1 MNNWTPRQGDQHK
14 AQAMA
19 TLRAQNKTE
28 QAELESSNGVRYSQ
42 LFKLP
47 YFDPIESHVVDP
59 MHNLLLGTAKHVF
72 KVWLEKGILTTDKV
86 NEIDKL
92 MNAIGTVSEMG
103 RATKSMS
110 YFKSMKAEEWQHWV
124 LVYSLYC
131 LKDLLPRNHY
141 NLWQVFVRA
150 CKLLISTSIT
160 SQDVRIAH
168 DLLALFC
175 TKFQQIMGAD
185 YCTPNMHMHL
195 HLEECIINYGPVYAF
210 WAFSFERYNG
220 KLGSYHTNNRSLT
233 ITMMRKF
240 LEGVQILSSYQQIEM
255 EHLPSLSEFNLHDD
269 SLTSTITS
277 LDILRNKSVLEEF
290 DLDTVL
296 HSTLS
301 VPKLDSLTNEG
312 NEDLSTLV
320 QQLYPSRCLQ
330 HTAKFIQSYQRIKL
344 GRDIICTERY
354 RGGSSKDQFV
364 MARYVREGG
373 VDIRPASVSEIF
385 SARCSFTGRESP
397 KEGMMFL
404 KVKFFEE
411 HQQRTWYGE
420 RCPMEIWSTSVQD
433 VRIIPINY
441 VKRKVTITKAKA
453 TFENFQLSGD
463 GNRGMRVFDIV
474 HFVI

>member
-1 MNNWTPRQGDQHK
+1 MNNWTPRHGDQHK

-92 MNAIGTVSEMG
+92 MNAIGTVNEMG

-411 HQQRTWYGE
+411 HQQRKWYGE